1 MEAKTIF
8 LRPFNNFLTHLK
20 YIFTLRV
27 PSTISFLFR
36 IRDKIF
42 MDRDVTYFIIT
53 LADCFLTG
61 LAKFILFFKPW
72 FGYVF

>member
-1 MEAKTIF
+1 MEAQTIF
-8 LRPFNNFLTHLK
+8 LRPFNNFLTHLE

-42 MDRDVTYFIIT
+42 MDWDVTCFIIT

-61 LAKFILFFKPW
+61 LAKFILLCNL
-72 FGYVF
+72 